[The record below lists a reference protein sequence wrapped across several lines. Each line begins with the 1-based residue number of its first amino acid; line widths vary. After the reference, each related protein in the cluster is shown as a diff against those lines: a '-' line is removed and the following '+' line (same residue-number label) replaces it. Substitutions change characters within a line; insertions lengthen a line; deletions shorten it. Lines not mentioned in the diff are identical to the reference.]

1 MSSTISN
8 YTRGDIVLC
17 ADKWADFTGKPRP
30 FLIVQKTIYIEA
42 KDSLLV
48 CPISTALDETG
59 LRIRLNVDK
68 ENGLLQDSDIHTD
81 KVSAIKK
88 SRVKQ
93 VIGKVSS
100 RKMSEV
106 SASLK
111 DWLDL

>member
-1 MSSTISN
+1 MSLANIGHE
-8 YTRGDIVLC
+8 RGDIVLC
-17 ADKWADFTGKPRP
+17 ADKSADFTGKPRP

-48 CPISTALDETG
+48 CPISTVLDETG
-59 LRIRLNVDK
+59 LRVRLNADSK
-68 ENGLLQDSDIHTD
+68 NGLTQDSDVHTD

-88 SRVKQ
+88 LRVKKT
-93 VIGKVSS
+93 IGKVSMQ
-100 RKMSEV
+100 KMVEV